1 MIDDRI
7 KSNVREVELPSELFP
22 LVVVV
27 EKGRKVM
34 ADHLEPKAGQFF
46 SHQPYKLYCSSHY
59 SSIVPLGKYKHKQ
72 KIMATF
78 NSEIA
83 RVCVKKNFTLSIFTL
98 RKV

>member
-1 MIDDRI
+1 MTQKNLGYFGVIDDKI

-59 SSIVPLGKYKHKQ
+59 SSIVPSFGK
-72 KIMATF
+72 
-78 NSEIA
+78 
-83 RVCVKKNFTLSIFTL
+83 V
-98 RKV
+98 